1 MKTIVNF
8 ILDETGSMNSCKEA
22 TISGFNEYVE
32 GLKKQKE
39 VTFSLTRF
47 NSNKVWVEYADVPIK
62 DVKELTDYNPA
73 ACTPLFDAIGRTIT
87 KVSAKIKRT
96 QKKEKAKVLCIIM
109 TDGEENSSK
118 EYTRKKVFSLIKA
131 KEKDTWSFVYL
142 GADQDAWSNAKGLG
156 LLKGNVMA
164 YCSSDT
170 TNTMRDLGESTVKFC
185 LDDGLME
192 EHFFE
197 REGVER

>member
-1 MKTIVNF
+1 
-8 ILDETGSMNSCKEA
+8 
-22 TISGFNEYVE
+22 
-32 GLKKQKE
+32 
-39 VTFSLTRF
+39 
-47 NSNKVWVEYADVPIK
+47 
-62 DVKELTDYNPA
+62 
-73 ACTPLFDAIGRTIT
+73 
-87 KVSAKIKRT
+87 
-96 QKKEKAKVLCIIM
+96 VLCIIM